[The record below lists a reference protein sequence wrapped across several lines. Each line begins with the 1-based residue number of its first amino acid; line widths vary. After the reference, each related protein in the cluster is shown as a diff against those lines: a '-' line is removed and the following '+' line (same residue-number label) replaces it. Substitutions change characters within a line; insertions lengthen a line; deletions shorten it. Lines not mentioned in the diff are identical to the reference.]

1 MTDAILEVVG
11 LEKTYGGPTRLTPVL
26 RGVDFSVAAGSFCA
40 ILGPSGSGKST
51 LMNIIGLLDRPTSGV
66 VRLAGETIDP
76 DSADSAA
83 QTRNRLLGFVFQSFN
98 LLPRLTAWEN
108 VALPLLYRGT
118 PRRERKPR
126 ALEMLDQVGLGDRA
140 DHRPAAL
147 SGGQQQR
154 VALARALIA
163 EPRLVLADEPTG
175 SLDSVTAGEVM
186 VLLRDLNAR
195 LGVTVL
201 MVTHD
206 QGLAAR
212 CDRRIEMLDGLITA
226 DVTAS

>member
-11 LEKTYGGPTRLTPVL
+11 LEKIYGAPTRPTPAL
-26 RGVDFSVAAGSFCA
+26 RGVDFTVATGSFCA

-51 LMNIIGLLDRPTSGV
+51 LMNIIGLLDRPTTGI
-66 VRLAGETIDP
+66 VRLAGETIDH
-76 DSADSAA
+76 DSADAA
-83 QTRNRLLGFVFQSFN
+83 AHTRNRLLGFVFQSFN

-186 VLLRDLNAR
+186 ALLRDLNAR

-206 QGLAAR
+206 RDLAAR
-212 CDRRIEMLDGLITA
+212 CDRRIEMLDGRITA
-226 DVTAS
+226 DVTT

>member
-1 MTDAILEVVG
+1 
-11 LEKTYGGPTRLTPVL
+11 
-26 RGVDFSVAAGSFCA
+26 
-40 ILGPSGSGKST
+40 
-51 LMNIIGLLDRPTSGV
+51 
-66 VRLAGETIDP
+66 
-76 DSADSAA
+76 
-83 QTRNRLLGFVFQSFN
+83 VFQSFN

-186 VLLRDLNAR
+186 ALLRDLNAR

-206 QGLAAR
+206 RDLAAR
-212 CDRRIEMLDGLITA
+212 CDRRIEMLDGRITA
-226 DVTAS
+226 DVTT